1 MKQKLLLFILTVIT
15 TAGYGQRWI
24 EMMKDQNVNF
34 YEVRE
39 EANRYF
45 ENRDKGKGSGWKQ
58 FKRWKYEM
66 QFQIDETGNRLDGRM
81 IWNEMEKFEN
91 LHAASR
97 AANPVANWT
106 ELGPKSWSG
115 TSGWNP
121 GIGRIT
127 SIAVNPAN
135 QSIIYIGSPG
145 GGVWK
150 TTNGGSTW
158 AALTDNLTVLD
169 IFSIGIDPVNTNIVY
184 IGTQGGGILKSTNG
198 GSSFSA
204 ATLGIPA
211 TATIRCIRVDPSN
224 NSIVLAATSS
234 GIYRSANG
242 GSNWV
247 AAVTGSFE
255 DLEFKPGNSSVVYAS
270 GTSFWKSTTNGQA
283 FTQIVNGIVT
293 TGRSCISVTPAN
305 PNYVYVLQANAT
317 NEFRAL
323 FRSIDSGTSFTTR
336 VTGNPANGTN
346 YFCHSPNGTDAG
358 GMAGHSMSM
367 CVSPTNAEE
376 VHIGS
381 AITWKS
387 INGGSSFVA
396 TTEWIYPNTTGYT
409 HCDMHA
415 LEYVGNTIY
424 TGSDGG
430 IYKSTDGANNFT
442 DLSTGLGIRQFYR
455 LGGSKT
461 DPSRIAGGAQDNGSS
476 ILRSGTWI
484 DWLGGDGMETMIDY
498 TNANVIYGTSQNG
511 ALYKSTDGG
520 NSKTN
525 IASPPGNGAWVTP
538 FIMHPTTSSTL
549 FVGYTQV
556 FKSTNGG
563 GSWTKI
569 SSFADSSIHVGSMAI
584 APSNP
589 SYIYASKGNILY
601 VTKNGGSTWTT
612 AASGGGTIQYI
623 TVHSSNPEKIAI
635 TTSGG
640 TGRVY
645 TSANA
650 GLSWTN
656 ISGSLPA
663 LAGKCVI
670 YQDGVEE
677 GLLLALTTGI
687 YYKNSSMSDWVPFMD
702 NLPKVQVSELEIHK
716 STGKIRVATYG
727 RGIWESNLP
736 CISPTALFVSNITT
750 SSATLNWGA
759 RSNAILYD
767 VMWRQAGGGA
777 WTGFATVGT
786 NSVNVT
792 NLQAG
797 NYEFT
802 VRTNCAGGVSDYA
815 MPYFA
820 FTIPPCPIPSGLSV
834 SNITTSSATLNWSA
848 QSHALSYHVMWRP
861 VGSAWMGEETVS
873 ANSLNI
879 TGLHEGDYEFTV
891 RTNCTGGASN
901 YAMPYFA
908 FTIPPCSMPTGLS
921 TSNITSSC
929 AILTWDDQPGV
940 PSYGVG
946 WMSVIDRIWSN
957 EVITSNKI
965 KICGLT
971 PATPYEFSVWV
982 ECMDGSIIIGEPSH
996 FITPLFEIDSID
1008 SGDILENDSSL
1019 YDREPSI
1026 SAVYPNPTSGI
1037 TNWEITIPEY
1047 PGIPDYTFIKL
1058 SISDPFGKNVGV
1070 VFEGYLTTG
1079 VHTMI
1084 FDMSAMSSGI
1094 YMCSLV
1100 TDKNVQTIELIK
1112 K

>member
-24 EMMKDQNVNF
+24 EMMNDHNVNF
-34 YEVRE
+34 YVVRE

-45 ENRDKGKGSGWKQ
+45 ENRDRGKGSGWKQ
-58 FKRWKYEM
+58 FKRWEYEM
-66 QFQIDETGNRLDGRM
+66 QFQIDEIGNRLDGRM

-106 ELGPKSWSG
+106 ELGPKSWSR

-135 QSIIYIGSPG
+135 QNIIYIGSPG

-158 AALTDNLTVLD
+158 ASLTDNLPLLD
-169 IFSIGIDPVNTNIVY
+169 IYSIEIDPVNTNIVY
-184 IGTQGGGILKSTNG
+184 IGTNGGGILKSTNG

-204 ATLGIPA
+204 ATLGISA
-211 TATIRCIRVDPSN
+211 ASTIRCIRVDPSN

-234 GIYRSANG
+234 GVYRSANG

-270 GTSFWKSTTNGQA
+270 GTSFWKSINNGQA

-293 TGRSCISVTPAN
+293 TGRSFISVTPAN
-305 PNYVYVLQANAT
+305 PNYVYVLQANPVG
-317 NEFRAL
+317 EFGKL
-323 FRSIDSGTSFTTR
+323 FRSIDSGSSFTTR
-336 VTGNPANGTN
+336 ATGNPANGTN
-346 YFCHSPNGTDAG
+346 YFCYSPNGTDAG
-358 GMAGHSMSM
+358 GLAWYSMVM
-367 CVSPTNAEE
+367 CVSPSNAEE

-381 AITWKS
+381 VITWKS
-387 INGGSSFVA
+387 TNGGSSFVA
-396 TTEWIYPNTTGYT
+396 TTEWIYPNNRGYT

-415 LEYVGNTIY
+415 MEYVGNTIY

-476 ILRSGTWI
+476 ILKSGTWI
-484 DWLGGDGMETMIDY
+484 DWLGADGMETMIDY
-498 TNANVIYGTSQNG
+498 TNANIIYGTSQNG
-511 ALYKSTDGG
+511 GLYKSTNGG
-520 NSKTN
+520 KSRTN
-525 IASPPGNGAWVTP
+525 IAWPPGNGAWVTP

-569 SSFADSSIHVGSMAI
+569 SDFAGSGSSVASMAI
-584 APSNP
+584 APSDPN
-589 SYIYASKGNILY
+589 YIYASKGNILY

-612 AASGGGTIQYI
+612 AASGVSGTIQYI
-623 TVHSSNPEKIAI
+623 TVHSSNPEKIAV
-635 TTSGG
+635 TTSNGA
-640 TGRVY
+640 GRVY

-663 LAGKCVI
+663 LSGKCVI

-677 GLLLALTTGI
+677 GLFLALTTGI
-687 YYKNSSMSDWVPFMD
+687 YYKNNDMSDWVPFMD
-702 NLPKVQVSELEIHK
+702 NLPKVEISELEIHK

-736 CISPTALFVSNITT
+736 CITPIALSVSNITT

-759 RSNAILYD
+759 QSSAPNYQ
-767 VMWRQAGGGA
+767 VMWRQAGG
-777 WTGFATVGT
+777 
-786 NSVNVT
+786 
-792 NLQAG
+792 
-797 NYEFT
+797 
-802 VRTNCAGGVSDYA
+802 
-815 MPYFA
+815 
-820 FTIPPCPIPSGLSV
+820 
-834 SNITTSSATLNWSA
+834 
-848 QSHALSYHVMWRP
+848 
-861 VGSAWMGEETVS
+861 AWMGNATVS
-873 ANSLNI
+873 TNSLNI
-879 TGLHEGDYEFTV
+879 TGLQEGDYEFTV
-891 RTNCTGGASN
+891 RTNCMAGATD
-901 YAMPYFA
+901 YALPYFA
-908 FTIPPCSMPTGLS
+908 FTIPPCSIPSGLLA
-921 TSNITSSC
+921 SNITSSS
-929 AILTWDDQPGV
+929 ATLSWGPQPGV
-940 PSYGVG
+940 PSFDVRWKPLIGT
-946 WMSVIDRIWSN
+946 IWSN
-957 EVITSNKI
+957 RTVSTNSTNIS
-965 KICGLT
+965 GLQNT
-971 PATPYEFSVWV
+971 TAYEFSVRANCIAGPTAYAEASYFLTPSV
-982 ECMDGSIIIGEPSH
+982 DIARNDVSGNDIESSFLYDLEP
-996 FITPLFEIDSID
+996 TPL
-1008 SGDILENDSSL
+1008 
-1019 YDREPSI
+1019 
-1026 SAVYPNPTSGI
+1026 AVYPNPTSGLI
-1037 TNWEITIPEY
+1037 KLQFSIPEY
-1047 PGIPDYTFIKL
+1047 SFVKL
-1058 SISDPFGKNVGV
+1058 DICDPFGKSVAV
-1070 VFEGYLTTG
+1070 VFDGYLSRGSHDMT
-1079 VHTMI
+1079 
-1084 FDMSAMSSGI
+1084 FDLNDVPGAI
-1094 YMCSLV
+1094 YICRLV
-1100 TDKNVQTIELIK
+1100 TDKKAQTIKLIK